1 MLLLRFF
8 IHLINIAHCEIMKTQ
23 YILAKTK
30 DNILRII
37 NSDELIIHRDKQELQ
52 VGDEVSQSGKSRNER
67 GRGKVI
73 ALGKSDK

>member
-52 VGDEVSQSGKSRNER
+52 VGDEVS
-67 GRGKVI
+67 
-73 ALGKSDK
+73 